1 MTNRP
6 IDAVQEQQEPS
17 GLDACMDPMDEQL
30 LQANVHALQAEQ
42 YEREDDDREI
52 GG

>member
-6 IDAVQEQQEPS
+6 IDTIQEQREPS
-17 GLDACMDPMDEQL
+17 GLDACMDPMDEQV

-42 YEREDDDREI
+42 LDRQDEDREI
-52 GG
+52 GS